1 MRRDVSDANGPAR
14 GASKSPKPSP
24 KQDEGAICVRW
35 VRCGRSWCRCM
46 SGGPK
51 HGPYYARYWWEG
63 GIRRKAYVRKGE
75 ATESIAAC
83 AERRQAERA
92 ARAEAEANRQE

>member
-1 MRRDVSDANGPAR
+1 
-14 GASKSPKPSP
+14 
-24 KQDEGAICVRW
+24 
-35 VRCGRSWCRCM
+35 M

-75 ATESIAAC
+75 AAGAVVAC
-83 AERRQAERA
+83 ADRRRVEREVRA
-92 ARAEAEANRQE
+92 DTEAHRQEWRRIRALLREYERGGY